1 MKSPCLVDVSVKKP
15 LIKVHTSGSPGG
27 ADSFPLEDAA
37 GMAYGSVFLAGLP
50 LTVLPSL
57 LGFPRDVN
65 VSPSCDGRQELIVSG
80 RQMVRFDAEKK
91 N

>member
-1 MKSPCLVDVSVKKP
+1 
-15 LIKVHTSGSPGG
+15 
-27 ADSFPLEDAA
+27 
-37 GMAYGSVFLAGLP
+37 MAYGSVFLAGLP

-91 N
+91 KLSKSLFHLRGENFFLFEFAKVGGG